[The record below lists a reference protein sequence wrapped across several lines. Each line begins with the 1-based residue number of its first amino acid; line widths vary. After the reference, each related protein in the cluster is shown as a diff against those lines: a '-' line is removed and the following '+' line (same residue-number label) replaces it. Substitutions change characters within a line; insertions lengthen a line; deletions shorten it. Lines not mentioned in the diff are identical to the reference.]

1 MSIRDPKPG
10 DKIRV
15 VWELYR
21 GVEVEEYTL
30 EMFRY
35 CLGFFKDKNDRKAGR
50 FVALSDYELYCDG
63 PDSEHKY
70 ISNYGDYVTNQVPN
84 FEIISK

>member
-1 MSIRDPKPG
+1 MIEPKAG

-30 EMFRY
+30 ETFRY
-35 CLGFFKDKNDRKAGR
+35 CLGFFMNKNDRKASR
-50 FVALSDYELYCDG
+50 FVALSDPELYRDG
-63 PDSEHKY
+63 PDSKHDY
-70 ISNYGDYVTNQVPN
+70 IPNYGDIVTNQVPN
-84 FEIISK
+84 FEIISV

>member
-1 MSIRDPKPG
+1 MIEPKDG

-30 EMFRY
+30 ETFRY
-35 CLGFFKDKNDRKAGR
+35 CLGFFKCDNDRSAGV
-50 FVALSDYELYCDG
+50 FTALSDSALWVPG
-63 PDSEHKY
+63 PDSQEVY
-70 ISNYGDYVTNQVPN
+70 LSNYGGYTSSLVPN